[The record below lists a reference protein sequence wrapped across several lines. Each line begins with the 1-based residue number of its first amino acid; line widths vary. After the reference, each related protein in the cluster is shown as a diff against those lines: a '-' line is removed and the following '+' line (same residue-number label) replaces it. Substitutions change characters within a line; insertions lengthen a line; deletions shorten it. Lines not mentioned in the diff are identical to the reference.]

1 MELLDL
7 RGAKWLWS
15 GFGCQIHSTPIQ
27 KDHCFDLQFD
37 LCPKHLNI
45 QNGLSQLGSGLFV
58 GLAAYV
64 KALSASVSR

>member
-27 KDHCFDLQFD
+27 KDHCLLICIGFDNRV
-37 LCPKHLNI
+37 KEVAK
-45 QNGLSQLGSGLFV
+45 LSTVKTRSGKKDSCV
-58 GLAAYV
+58 D
-64 KALSASVSR
+64 